1 MQKSLVAVFALVV
14 LLAAFVG
21 GGVSHAEESGG
32 TTPITSGLD
41 VSPMTPEKAANGF
54 VKLGDDLSVM
64 GKGIVVPL
72 TVGGILLAGVF
83 LVIGVVFSKKLLVVG
98 WSLLGISLLLWIFL
112 GDMKTTIKFF
122 SSLGMYIR
130 SLWA

>member
-1 MQKSLVAVFALVV
+1 MQKSLVAVFSLVALLVT
-14 LLAAFVG
+14 FVG
-21 GGVSHAEESGG
+21 FGVAHAEDREVP
-32 TTPITSGLD
+32 PITSGMD
-41 VSPMTPEKAANGF
+41 VSPMSPEQAANGF
-54 VKLGDDLSVM
+54 VKLGDDLTVV
-64 GKGIVVPL
+64 GKGLVVPL
-72 TVGGILLAGVF
+72 TVGGLLLAGVF
-83 LVIGVVFSKKLLVVG
+83 LVIGVVFSKKVLVVG